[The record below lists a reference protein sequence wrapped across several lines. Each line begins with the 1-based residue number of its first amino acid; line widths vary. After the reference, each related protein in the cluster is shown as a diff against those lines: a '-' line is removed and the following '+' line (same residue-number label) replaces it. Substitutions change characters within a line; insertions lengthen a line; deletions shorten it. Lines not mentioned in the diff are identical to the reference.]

1 MHPRKRKPSTK
12 AGQIK
17 AALTRLSGRRV
28 DSFGHPI
35 ALLTQSASNVYKVS
49 GYFMAALDDRLLGS
63 DCRRWVPT
71 DVRTLTATKRLLGT
85 AINAGPNGCA
95 GGTEVIAFRDL
106 LGATPQAVSSS
117 PD

>member
-63 DCRRWVPT
+63 GCCPPRSAVAFPVTVIRRSLVE
-71 DVRTLTATKRLLGT
+71 AKMH
-85 AINAGPNGCA
+85 
-95 GGTEVIAFRDL
+95 
-106 LGATPQAVSSS
+106 
-117 PD
+117 

>member
-63 DCRRWVPT
+63 DCGPWILAVEHA
-71 DVRTLTATKRLLGT
+71 VTA
-85 AINAGPNGCA
+85 
-95 GGTEVIAFRDL
+95 
-106 LGATPQAVSSS
+106 
-117 PD
+117 